1 MAAAAFLSARA
12 AALLPGGRALSRR
25 LTTVSCAAAAA
36 ASGVEFTGKV
46 GFLGLGIMGAPMAS
60 NLIKAGCVCN
70 LSSIIYYSLGNPS
83 AG

>member
-25 LTTVSCAAAAA
+25 LPTVSCAAA

-83 AG
+83 VG